1 MLAHGLIKQEV
12 FDIHESSMLVLP
24 HFWGQ
29 VTYLKHHIPPQ
40 VPNQLSQVTDA
51 H

>member
-1 MLAHGLIKQEV
+1 MSAHGLIKQEI
-12 FDIHESSMLVLP
+12 FDIQESSLLVPP
-24 HFWGQ
+24 HFLGE